1 MLFYSPSSFSFGYPS
16 YGPRRSYRPASF
28 YEYDE
33 PSGLSA
39 SALEDLAFSPLA
51 PTFPPRQNPESRY
64 RRALHE
70 LEAAEQEYEAH
81 VAFERARQVAI
92 ARQHA
97 AAAEAARHEHAHA
110 IQAEVERVERT
121 RALQALVE
129 ERLAHRQH
137 SLRPRAA
144 FGRAPCQG
152 RALPHALVNGDAVED
167 FAPHR
172 RFSECRRARS
182 QCTHRPE
189 RRINGT
195 SNVGDLLE
203 LLTGVHSGPEPV
215 VPVQKPTP
223 AAEPQPEPQSALPKR
238 SDAEVTLSDI
248 LEFFH
253 GIVAQASDVAGS
265 DQSTHEVRLPF
276 LMVRFR
282 VVLHDLCS
290 RMRRLK
296 PKPQPRTRERGK
308 LRRNLRP
315 NPPFSRPCLVGE

>member
-16 YGPRRSYRPASF
+16 YAPRHSYRPASF
-28 YEYDE
+28 YEHDE

-39 SALEDLAFSPLA
+39 STLEDLAYSALP

-81 VAFERARQVAI
+81 VAFERARQVGL
-92 ARQHA
+92 ARQR
-97 AAAEAARHEHAHA
+97 AAAEAARHEHARA
-110 IQAEVERVERT
+110 IQAEIERIERT
-121 RALQALVE
+121 RVLETLVE
-129 ERLAHRQH
+129 ERLAQRQH
-137 SLRPRAA
+137 SLRPQAA

-152 RALPHALVNGDAVED
+152 RVFRHPLVGGDAVED

-182 QCTHRPE
+182 QCTDRPA
-189 RRINGT
+189 RPINGS

-203 LLTGVHSGPEPV
+203 VLLGVHSEPEPV
-215 VPVQKPTP
+215 VPAQQTTAP
-223 AAEPQPEPQSALPKR
+223 AEPQPEPESALPKR

-253 GIVAQASDVAGS
+253 GIVAQASDAAGS
-265 DQSTHEVRLPF
+265 DQSTHEVRLSFPDGP
-276 LMVRFR
+276 LR
-282 VVLHDLCS
+282 VVLH
-290 RMRRLK
+290 
-296 PKPQPRTRERGK
+296 E
-308 LRRNLRP
+308 
-315 NPPFSRPCLVGE
+315 FA